1 MIAIEKLRA
10 MTNWFNYQN
19 EGLTDGLTHVFQLE
33 LLYDYAKENE
43 LEFID
48 DEYLWSDNVTK
59 EERQNALAHKDKVR
73 SLNTKLA

>member
-10 MTNWFNYQN
+10 MTNWYGWQN

-48 DEYLWSDNVTK
+48 DEYLLSGELTK
-59 EERQNALAHKDKVR
+59 EEVNKALAYKKHIR
-73 SLNTKLA
+73 SLNVKLA